1 MSDPFGND
9 FPKGS
14 RRGEKDFPY
23 DGDFNDFFKYIQK
36 MLENFLD
43 SDFSSEFEK
52 AFEGGG
58 DKPFV
63 WGFSFNRGMDGKPR
77 IEKFGNLQSNRQ
89 STNKEEIGIR
99 EPLTDIIEEPDQIRV
114 ISELPGVEK
123 EDIDLRTT
131 ESKMILK
138 AKGESRRVYKKE
150 VKFPSAIFPEN
161 GKAKF
166 KNGVLE
172 IVFQRKINSHNSK
185 KIPNK

>member
-1 MSDPFGND
+1 MSDPFDDD

-14 RRGEKDFPY
+14 RRGDKDFPY
-23 DGDFNDFFKYIQK
+23 DGDFNEFFKYIQK

-52 AFEGGG
+52 AFEGVG

-77 IEKFGNLQSNRQ
+77 IEKFGNFQSDKQ
-89 STNKEEIGIR
+89 ATNKQDIGIR
-99 EPLTDIIEEPDQIRV
+99 EPLTDIIEETDQIRV

-123 EDIDLRTT
+123 ADIDLRTT

-138 AKGESRRVYKKE
+138 AKGESKRVYRKE
-150 VKFPSAIFPEN
+150 VKFPSTIIPQNA
-161 GKAKF
+161 KAKF

-172 IVFQRKINSHNSK
+172 IVFQRNIDSSTS
-185 KIPNK
+185 NKLP